1 MASAAGSKGA
11 SSLSCQYK
19 QRIKGLRRKNRQT
32 LSAALDKISSNERV
46 YKDEKFITAE
56 ENNCLENNR

>member
-19 QRIKGLRRKNRQT
+19 QRIKGLRRKNRPT
-32 LSAALDKISSNERV
+32 LSAALDKISSNKRV
-46 YKDEKFITAE
+46 DKKFITAE